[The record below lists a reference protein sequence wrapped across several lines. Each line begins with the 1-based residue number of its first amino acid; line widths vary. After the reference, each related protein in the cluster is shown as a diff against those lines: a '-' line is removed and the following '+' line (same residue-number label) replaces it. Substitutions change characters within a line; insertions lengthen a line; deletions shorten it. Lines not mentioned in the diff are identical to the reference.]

1 MRYTLMHK
9 NIAVADIEIDEAI
22 GGITAIDNISAKE
35 HLPIGVLHSL
45 RHNET
50 VDRYA
55 LNHWWTG
62 RSIPASRMGVADVL
76 DTLGMYNTNLLLT
89 KCLGLSLSDHY
100 WIKPYGSDISWERV
114 NFFDNGFSDDI
125 GDVLFGMNDKKSGFD
140 FLSPDNT
147 SDGNLQKRWK
157 IIDGKRCLLKSGSA
171 PFRQQP
177 FNEVIA
183 AIIMKRLNINHIPYS
198 ITWIDN
204 KPYSVCEDFVTKNTE
219 LISAWRLMHL
229 RPKANHENEYLHY
242 VNICNELGMDIVP
255 MLDKMIVL
263 DYIIANE
270 DRHFNN
276 FGVLRDPKTLEWL
289 GAAPIYDSGTSLW
302 YDTATASIANADVL
316 CKPFKKK
323 HGEQLRLVSSFDWLD
338 ISRLDSIENEI
349 IEILSNDKASAYI
362 DNARASAIAAEVRN
376 RINALEGFVS
386 GHLSYDVSS
395 GDDVVEGNTAARYD

>member
-1 MRYTLMHK
+1 MKYTLMHK
-9 NIAVADIEIDEAI
+9 NIEVADIEIDEAI

-100 WIKPYGSDISWERV
+100 WIKPYGSDVSWESV

-183 AIIMKRLNINHIPYS
+183 AIIMDRLEIDHIPYS

-242 VNICNELGMDIVP
+242 INICKELGMDIVP

-276 FGVLRDPKTLEWL
+276 FGVLRDLETLEWL

-323 HGEQLRLVSSFDWLD
+323 HSEQLKLVSSFDWLD
-338 ISRLDSIENEI
+338 ISRLDSIEDEI

-395 GDDVVEGNTAARYD
+395 DANDVDGNAAARYD

>member
-100 WIKPYGSDISWERV
+100 WIKPYGSDISWESV

-125 GDVLFGMNDKKSGFD
+125 GDVLFGINDKKSGFD

-183 AIIMKRLNINHIPYS
+183 AIIMKRLNIDHIPYS

-242 VNICNELGMDIVP
+242 VNICKELGMDIVP

-276 FGVLRDPKTLEWL
+276 FGVLRDPETLEWL

-302 YDTATASIANADVL
+302 YDTATTSISSTDVL

-323 HGEQLRLVSSFDWLD
+323 HGEQLRLVSSFDWFD
-338 ISRLDSIENEI
+338 ISSLNSIEDEI

-362 DNARASAIAAEVRN
+362 DHTRASSIAAEVRK
-376 RINALEGFVS
+376 RIEALESFVLS
-386 GHLSYDVSS
+386 HFSYDVSS
-395 GDDVVEGNTAARYD
+395 CDAAEGNTTARYD

>member
-76 DTLGMYNTNLLLT
+76 DTLRMYNTNLLLT

-100 WIKPYGSDISWERV
+100 WIKPYGSDISWESV

-125 GDVLFGMNDKKSGFD
+125 GDVLLGMNDKKSGFD

-157 IIDGKRCLLKSGSA
+157 IIAGKRCLLKSGSA

-183 AIIMKRLNINHIPYS
+183 NIIMNRLNIDHIPYS

-242 VNICNELGMDIVP
+242 VNICKELGMDIVP

-276 FGVLRDPKTLEWL
+276 FGLLRNPETLEWL

-302 YDTATASIANADVL
+302 YDTATASISSADVL

-323 HGEQLRLVSSFDWLD
+323 HSEQLRLVSSFDWLD
-338 ISRLDSIENEI
+338 ISRLDSIEDEI

-362 DNARASAIAAEVRN
+362 DNARASAIAAEVRK
-376 RINALEGFVS
+376 RIEALESFVS
-386 GHLSYDVSS
+386 SHFSYDVSS
-395 GDDVVEGNTAARYD
+395 GDDNAEGNAAARYD

>member
-1 MRYTLMHK
+1 MHK

-35 HLPIGVLHSL
+35 HLPIGVLHPL

-62 RSIPASRMGVADVL
+62 RSIPASRMGIADAL
-76 DTLGMYNTNLLLT
+76 DTLGVYNTKLLLT

-100 WIKPYGSDISWERV
+100 WIKPYDMDVTWDNV
-114 NFFDNGFSDDI
+114 NFFDNDFSDDI
-125 GDVLFGMNDKKSGFD
+125 GDVLFGMNCKKSGFD

-157 IIDGKRCLLKSGSA
+157 IIDEKRCLLKSGSA

-183 AIIMKRLNINHIPYS
+183 TIIMNRLAMDHVPYS
-198 ITWIDN
+198 VTWIEN

-219 LISAWRLMHL
+219 LISAWRLMRL

-242 VNICNELGMDIVP
+242 VNICNELGIDIVP
-255 MLDKMIVL
+255 AFDRMIVL
-263 DYIIANE
+263 EYIIANE

-276 FGVLRDPKTLEWL
+276 FGLLRNADTLEWL

-302 YDTATASIANADVL
+302 YDTATVNISSYDVL
-316 CKPFKKK
+316 SKPFKKM
-323 HGEQLRLVSSFDWLD
+323 HSEQLKLVSSFDWLD
-338 ISRLDSIENEI
+338 ISKLDDIENEI
-349 IEILSNDKASAYI
+349 LDILCNDKAVQYVEI
-362 DNARASAIAAEVRN
+362 ERARAIAN
-376 RINALEGFVS
+376 
-386 GHLSYDVSS
+386 HLSL
-395 GDDVVEGNTAARYD
+395 

>member
-9 NIAVADIEIDEAI
+9 NIAAADIDIDETL
-22 GGITAIDNISAKE
+22 GGITKIRNIIAKE
-35 HLPIGVLHSL
+35 HLPVGVVHIQ
-45 RHNET
+45 RNHEI

-55 LNHWWTG
+55 FNQWWTG
-62 RSIPASRMGVADVL
+62 RSIPDSRMGVADVL

-100 WIKPYGSDISWERV
+100 WIKPYGSDISWESV

-125 GDVLFGMNDKKSGFD
+125 GDVLFGINDKKSGFD

-183 AIIMKRLNINHIPYS
+183 AIIMKRLNIDHIPYS

-229 RPKANHENEYLHY
+229 RLKANHENEYLHY
-242 VNICNELGMDIVP
+242 VNICKELGMDIVP

-276 FGVLRDPKTLEWL
+276 FGVLRNPKTLEWL

-302 YDTATASIANADVL
+302 YDTATSSISSVDVL

-323 HGEQLRLVSSFDWLD
+323 HGEQLRLVSSFEWLD
-338 ISRLDSIENEI
+338 ISRLDSIEDEI

-362 DNARASAIAAEVRN
+362 DNARASVIAEEVRK
-376 RINALEGFVS
+376 RINALESFVS
-386 GHLSYDVSS
+386 SHFSYDVSF
-395 GDDVVEGNTAARYD
+395 GDDDAEGNTAARYD